1 MKKIISYVVPYHE
14 KKIEH
19 EVILLIDVLR
29 STTVIS
35 YLFEYGARQVSM
47 VRSVSHAM
55 SMKGENSMVLGE
67 RKGLK
72 VKGFDFGNSPYEL
85 KVQYEKGFNFAAHDY
100 VITTSNG
107 AKAFSKVYENSDVMA
122 TSFQNYLKICQY
134 LETADD
140 IGILCSGTKSSVST
154 EDLYLAGKIIQ
165 NFLKKGHY
173 TLNDDSSICLALAG
187 LTPSQII
194 EKSSHALTL
203 KKLGFINDLNLCFA
217 EEKFSAVPFSK
228 RGSLTFK
235 CF

>member
-1 MKKIISYVVPYHE
+1 MKKITSYVIPYPE

-19 EVILLIDVLR
+19 EVVLLIDVLR

-35 YLFEYGARQVSM
+35 YLFEYGAKKVSM
-47 VRSVSHAM
+47 VRTVSQAM
-55 SMKGENSMVLGE
+55 SMKGEESKILGE

-85 KVQYEKGFNFAAHDY
+85 KVQYEKGFNFSAHDY

-107 AKAFSKVYENSDVMA
+107 AKAFSKVCEDSDVMA
-122 TSFQNYLKICQY
+122 ASFQNYLKICQY

-140 IGILCSGTKSSVST
+140 IGILCSGTKNCVSS

-165 NFLKKGHY
+165 NFLNKGLY
-173 TLNDDSSICLALAG
+173 SLNDDSNICLALAG
-187 LTPSQII
+187 LTASQII
-194 EKSSHALTL
+194 EKSSHALAL
-203 KKLGFINDLNLCFA
+203 KKLGFINDLNLCFS

-228 RGSLTFK
+228 RGGLTFM